1 MTMQTSRR
9 LQGGWSLAGMIVVAA
24 VAVTSLGVGVKVALD
39 SATRSRQ
46 ESAATQQ
53 AHEMRAM
60 AAAAAAYA
68 TETIKDFEPDTPRI
82 LSVQTLIDGGKL
94 PPGWSRRWAQAGETP
109 LGQVYEARA
118 VLPASNP
125 NTIKI
130 LVGETGLARP
140 EALSRLSLPL
150 GNAEAQEIHAFKRLV
165 SRKITT
171 QQSTTITGML
181 ISPATTVVLEGR
193 GEVDVSELFG
203 ENITV
208 TAATILLGFP
218 ELGQTLDTCPNGN
231 CPRPAPP
238 SASSCRVV
246 TPVAGATAS
255 CPVGY
260 EDMGSWPHCDMLNT
274 NKHNVYGTRAGPVT
288 LGGEWT
294 FYKHG
299 EYRSQTAGLGA
310 AGVSLAAYGLVRI
323 FEATGSSHERS
334 GIGGCF
340 GNSCKP
346 TWLEVKEINESV
358 TEPDGTSY
366 SFKGNAVDG
375 IYRTDGPINKK
386 EMVRVIA
393 MLNTKTKQSISLN
406 ADMLL
411 TYTCGENF
419 WLQQA
424 GTNNWRMSAGAVPR
438 AYASNHPRDILC
450 CTE

>member
-130 LVGETGLARP
+130 LVGEAGLARP

-203 ENITV
+203 GNVTV

-231 CPRPAPP
+231 CPRPPPP

-260 EDMGSWPHCDMLNT
+260 ENMGSWPHCDMLNT
-274 NKHNVYGTRAGPVT
+274 DKHNVYGTRAGPVT

-299 EYRSQTAGLGA
+299 EYRHESQVMGPAEVDLGP
-310 AGVSLAAYGLVRI
+310 GVVNI
-323 FEATGSSHERS
+323 FQETRATHDPPKT
-334 GIGGCF
+334 IGGCEGMYCKLLGWLPVSYMDELINNLDGSSVRIT
-340 GNSCKP
+340 GNVAK
-346 TWLEVKEINESV
+346 
-358 TEPDGTSY
+358 
-366 SFKGNAVDG
+366 
-375 IYRTDGPINKK
+375 YRLSRHKVWYT
-386 EMVRVIA
+386 VF
-393 MLNTKTKQSISLN
+393 LNTKTKQSVSLN
-406 ADMLL
+406 TDVLL
-411 TYTCGENF
+411 TYACDENR
-419 WLQQA
+419 WGQVS
-424 GTNNWRMSAGAVPR
+424 GTNNWRMSTGAVPR

-450 CTE
+450 CAE